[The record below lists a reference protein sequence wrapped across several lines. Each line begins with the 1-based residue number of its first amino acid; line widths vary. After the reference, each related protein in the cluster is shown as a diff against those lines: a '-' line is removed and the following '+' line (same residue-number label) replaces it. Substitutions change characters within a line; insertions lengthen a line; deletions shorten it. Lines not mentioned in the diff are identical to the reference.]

1 MRFPKKYYIIGCVIL
16 TCSLIVIPLIV
27 IPLSGVL
34 NQKQPVADKQKQ
46 QKQHEI
52 TGLVPHDPIAIDL
65 QIPQQGPTP
74 KTDNNQGNAT
84 KNGAPTPSAPAS
96 QYPQMY
102 LTATSGTTQ
111 LYVSPSG
118 SDSNSG
124 SQASP
129 FATIQKAAQAA
140 KPGSIV
146 HVLPGVYTQ
155 TVTVKNSGTA
165 NARITFL
172 SDTRWAAQ
180 IKTTGSDPSWTTD
193 ADYIDIIGFDITS
206 TGARDGMVNL
216 GSYTRTLANHIH
228 DIPGKCDSIG
238 GSGVTD
244 GGYTSH
250 DNDIIGNVVNNIGS
264 SYPSLCQYVHAIY
277 HSNARGH
284 ILNNI
289 AFDNAGVGI
298 NLWHAATD
306 TVVANNLVFNNK
318 EHGISI
324 GTNTDNTNGQKGDN
338 FIVANNI
345 SIYNALLGVRER
357 IGVGSHDQFL
367 NNIVY
372 GNGDA
377 SFGDE
382 DYEWPS
388 ASGSKD
394 TNTITTD
401 VQFRMYKADGSGDYH
416 LQLGSPA
423 IHAGTNLGAPSYDY
437 DGKPRPQG
445 SIDIGPFQS

>member
-1 MRFPKKYYIIGCVIL
+1 MRFPKKYYIIGCIVL
-16 TCSLIVIPLIV
+16 VLSLIAIPLGGALV
-27 IPLSGVL
+27 R
-34 NQKQPVADKQKQ
+34 KQSTTNKPQPQKQ
-46 QKQHEI
+46 QTI
-52 TGLVPHDPIAIDL
+52 TGLVPHDPIAIDM
-65 QIPQQGPTP
+65 QIPSQGATP
-74 KTDNNQGNAT
+74 KANNQGNAAQ
-84 KNGAPTPSAPAS
+84 KGNNTPSAPVS

-102 LTATSGTTQ
+102 LTAASGTTQ
-111 LYVSPSG
+111 YYVSPSG
-118 SDSNSG
+118 SDSNKG
-124 SQASP
+124 TQGSP

-140 KPGSIV
+140 SPGSIV

-155 TVTVKNSGTA
+155 PVDVKTSGTA

-180 IKTTGSDPSWTTD
+180 IKTSGSTVPWTTE

-206 TGARDGMVNL
+206 SGSRDGMVNL

-228 DIPGKCDSIG
+228 DIPGQCDSIG

-264 SYPSLCQYVHAIY
+264 SYPALCQYVHAIY

-298 NLWHAATD
+298 NLWHAANA
-306 TVVANNLVFNNK
+306 TVVANNLVFGNK

-324 GTNTDNTNGQKGDN
+324 GTNTDNTNGQEGDN

-357 IGVGSHDQFL
+357 MGVGSHDQFI

-372 GNGDA
+372 GNGNA
-377 SFGDE
+377 AFGDE
-382 DYEWPS
+382 NYDWPS

-394 TNTITTD
+394 VNTITTD
-401 VQFRMYKADGSGDYH
+401 VLFKMYKADGTGDYH
-416 LQLGSPA
+416 LQAGSPA
-423 IHAGTNLGAPSYDY
+423 IGAGTTVGAPSYDY
-437 DGKPRPQG
+437 DGTPRPQG
-445 SIDIGPFQS
+445 SGIDIGPFQS

>member
-1 MRFPKKYYIIGCVIL
+1 MRFPKKYYIIGSVIL
-16 TCSLIVIPLIV
+16 VFSLIAIPLVV

-34 NQKQPVADKQKQ
+34 NQKQVTPNKQKQ
-46 QKQHEI
+46 QKQQEI
-52 TGLVPHDPIAIDL
+52 AGLAPHDPSAIDL
-65 QIPQQGPTP
+65 QIPQQGGKPG
-74 KTDNNQGNAT
+74 TDDKNQGNAKST
-84 KNGAPTPSAPAS
+84 GTSTPSTPAS

-102 LTATSGTTQ
+102 LTAASGSTQ
-111 LYVSPSG
+111 YYVSPSG

-129 FATIQKAAQAA
+129 FATIQKAAQVV
-140 KPGSIV
+140 KPGSLV

-155 TVTVKNSGTA
+155 TVTVKTSGSA

-264 SYPSLCQYVHAIY
+264 SYPALCQYVHAIY

-298 NLWHAATD
+298 NLWHAANA

-324 GTNTDNTNGQKGDN
+324 GTNTDNTNGQEGDN

-357 IGVGSHDQFL
+357 IGVGSHDQFI

-377 SFGDE
+377 NFGDE
-382 DYEWPS
+382 NYDWPS

-394 TNTITTD
+394 ANTITTD
-401 VQFRMYKADGSGDYH
+401 VRFKMYKADGTGDYH
-416 LQLGSPA
+416 LQVGSPA
-423 IHAGTNLGAPSYDY
+423 IKGGTTLGAPSYDY
-437 DGKPRPQG
+437 DGNPRQG
-445 SIDIGPFQS
+445 GIDIGPFQS